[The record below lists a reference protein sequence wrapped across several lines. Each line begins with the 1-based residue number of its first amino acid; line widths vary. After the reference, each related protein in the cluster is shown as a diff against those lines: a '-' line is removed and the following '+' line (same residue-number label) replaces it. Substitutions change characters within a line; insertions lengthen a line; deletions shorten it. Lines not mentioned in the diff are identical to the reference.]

1 MVNFPP
7 GEIKGTEAASRIGI
21 AVTAGEADAADL
33 DVALGIVRGAG
44 VALGSSNR
52 PRRCAGVGKGDAE
65 GTGVEVA
72 AGVGDGSDGITLR
85 GVIFVSGVDVAAAV
99 GAGVGVADI
108 VADGNGVAV
117 TDADEVGVSAP

>member
-7 GEIKGTEAASRIGI
+7 GEIKGTEAASGIGI

-65 GTGVEVA
+65 GTGVEVT

-99 GAGVGVADI
+99 GAGVADI

-117 TDADEVGVSAP
+117 TDVDEAGVSAP